1 MDQER
6 ILPGVVNTQAH
17 FDKLERE
24 KKAREEDAT
33 RVIQRVFRGHQ
44 GRKLYKK
51 RAKIERDRIEFEY
64 ERLNRELKNDPEFN
78 LKSYLA

>member
-33 RVIQRVFRGHQ
+33 RVI
-44 GRKLYKK
+44 
-51 RAKIERDRIEFEY
+51 
-64 ERLNRELKNDPEFN
+64 
-78 LKSYLA
+78 

>member
-1 MDQER
+1 MVNLEAEEPEMDQER

-33 RVIQRVFRGHQ
+33 RVI
-44 GRKLYKK
+44 
-51 RAKIERDRIEFEY
+51 
-64 ERLNRELKNDPEFN
+64 
-78 LKSYLA
+78 